1 METSNSNQPTK
12 AIRPRWSGLVNKV
25 QPIYD
30 YTVKFLDL
38 LENKPDMDR
47 NEKIQLINHFLE
59 KREKSIS
66 TLSAP
71 YNDQEMK
78 LGQKL
83 VDLNQKIDHLLNQE
97 KLLIQKDINGLNA
110 KKIFNQK
117 YSNPYEGFSTGGV
130 FYDKRN

>member
-25 QPIYD
+25 QAVYD
-30 YTVKFLDL
+30 CTVELLDL
-38 LENKPDMDR
+38 LEKKSEMDR
-47 NEKIQLINHFLE
+47 NEKIQLINDFLE
-59 KREKSIS
+59 KREKAIS
-66 TLSAP
+66 TFSAP
-71 YNDQEMK
+71 YNDQERK

-83 VDLNQKIDHLLNQE
+83 VDLNKKIDHLLNQE

-110 KKIFNQK
+110 KKISNQK